1 MNRQLKK
8 MIRECRELEQK
19 WYNMAVDNSTD
30 AERKDA
36 WLDILCKRREVAYKC
51 AEILGVKDEDDAR
64 VICSSVERGRMFHYL
79 QESNYARSLDKQG
92 LQ

>member
-19 WYNMAVDNSTD
+19 RYNMTVDNSTD

-36 WLDILCKRREVAYKC
+36 WLDILVKRREVAYKC
-51 AEILGVKDEDDAR
+51 AELLGIKDEDDAR
-64 VICSSVERGRMFHYL
+64 VISSSVDKGRLFHYL
-79 QESNYARSLDKQG
+79 QVRNYARSRDRQG
-92 LQ
+92 R

>member
-19 WYNMAVDNSTD
+19 WYSMTVDNSTD
-30 AERKDA
+30 AERKGA
-36 WLDILCKRREVAYKC
+36 WLDILVKRKEVAYKC

-64 VICSSVERGRMFHYL
+64 VIGSSVDRMHLFHCL
-79 QESNYARSLDKQG
+79 SRDRQG
-92 LQ
+92 LL

>member
-8 MIRECRELEQK
+8 MVRECRELEQK
-19 WYNMAVDNSTD
+19 WYKMTTYNSTD
-30 AERKDA
+30 EERKDT

-64 VICSSVERGRMFHYL
+64 VIGSSVERGHMFHYL
-79 QESNYARSLDKQG
+79 KFG
-92 LQ
+92 KH

>member
-19 WYNMAVDNSTD
+19 WYDMTTYNSTD

-36 WLDILCKRREVAYKC
+36 WLDILVKRKEVAYKC
-51 AEILGVKDEDDAR
+51 AEILDIKDEHDAR
-64 VICSSVERGRMFHYL
+64 VIGSSIDRVCLFHYL
-79 QESNYARSLDKQG
+79 SRDRQG
-92 LQ
+92 R